1 MHSGRSPP
9 GGGSPPGEEVVSVD
23 LFFVRELTA
32 EGDLVLAFAADG
44 SPVWALDRD
53 SGLQWWFA
61 DTDRAEARRVI
72 DEAWPGFAT
81 MPITA
86 ASYSGPHPARE
97 LHRRSAARPAPPEAP
112 RDEHPVVPWLRA
124 LRDRFLRLSSAGR
137 LLVASGAIIAAFALM
152 SWLLSPFAV
161 GPRPADTT
169 GRSSGPPAAGEPCT
183 VRGDTIDD
191 ADGALLVCTT
201 SSRALSSELIWRSTG

>member
-1 MHSGRSPP
+1 M
-9 GGGSPPGEEVVSVD
+9 
-23 LFFVRELTA
+23 
-32 EGDLVLAFAADG
+32 
-44 SPVWALDRD
+44 
-53 SGLQWWFA
+53 
-61 DTDRAEARRVI
+61 
-72 DEAWPGFAT
+72 
-81 MPITA
+81 
-86 ASYSGPHPARE
+86 
-97 LHRRSAARPAPPEAP
+97 
-112 RDEHPVVPWLRA
+112 VPWLRG

-137 LLVASGAIIAAFALM
+137 LLVASGAIIAVFALM

-183 VRGDTIDD
+183 VRGDTVDD